1 MEIKSRTCAIAPAV
15 LLVLLGC
22 ALGESSNVFEGS
34 QQEVDVK
41 KFLSEICD
49 NSSPLMSATVKS
61 FDVDHSDRSL
71 EHVCKEGAHG
81 LLLWVKS
88 THFVDLPELDT
99 SLKYVGRAAFDEEF
113 NGFCSYD
120 PSTQV
125 CSNGDDEVSGSV
137 VILGEKYPERYELRD
152 MIFKKW
158 TNSTRLGS
166 PILAY
171 ATLKNRDTV
180 YKYVDQDISYLSDMR
195 MEFQLPSTVIA
206 GLPLSV
212 YRGKV
217 ETYKTISGETYY
229 GRSFKTI
236 NAVRHMSPATIIN
249 VTVVGTEE
257 RAYREFRGKLVS
269 IYTDEEGLGWSRSL
283 LSVEGASI
291 ETSLTETHV
300 EYGVVAK
307 LYDESP
313 LRPGAPTL
321 APSIPHTDH
330 KYPGQS
336 NSPKAEGIHIH
347 ISETE
352 LNQVY
357 PGFRNIAIG
366 AAILFFSVLG
376 IALLDIIRRVFNNR
390 RAKRLRLG
398 KYSKVNGR

>member
-1 MEIKSRTCAIAPAV
+1 METKSRSCAIASVV

-22 ALGESSNVFEGS
+22 ALGESNIFEGS

-49 NSSPLMSATVKS
+49 NSSPLMSVTVKS

-71 EHVCKEGAHG
+71 EHVCKEGNHG

-88 THFVDLPELDT
+88 THFADLPELEPG
-99 SLKYVGRAAFDEEF
+99 LKYVGRAAFDEEF
-113 NGFCSYD
+113 NGFCTYD
-120 PSTQV
+120 LSTQV
-125 CSNGDDEVSGSV
+125 CSNGDGEVSAPV

-152 MIFKKW
+152 MVFKKW

-171 ATLKNRDTV
+171 ATLKNRDTA
-180 YKYVDQDISYLSDMR
+180 YKYIDQDISYLSDMR
-195 MEFQLPSTVIA
+195 MEFQLPATVIA
-206 GLPLSV
+206 SLPLSV

-236 NAVRHMSPATIIN
+236 NAVRYMSPATIIN

-269 IYTDEEGLGWSRSL
+269 IYTDEEGFGWSRSL

-291 ETSLTETHV
+291 ETTLTETHV
-300 EYGVVAK
+300 EYGVVAN
-307 LYDESP
+307 LYDESQ
-313 LRPGAPTL
+313 LQPGAPTL
-321 APSIPHTDH
+321 SPSIPHTDH

-366 AAILFFSVLG
+366 AAILFFSVVG

-398 KYSKVNGR
+398 KYSKVNGS